1 MAVLK
6 QRTSSIATAVFVVA
20 IAHGTASLLYFTALQ
35 WQSVARDVEAMK
47 HWLEKKKD
55 INPNFQ
61 SWYKQLINE
70 SHWEIKGKRL
80 ISHCKCELKGL
91 NHILS
96 SFVAATHTCSCAQTS
111 VLCCGARV
119 SVQLSDRSSSVL
131 AQLTTWAKAP
141 GADVP
146 GHSSTAGQL
155 GIFNLEVEAKMFV
168 LCMWSYSPS
177 SSTPAGCV
185 GQWYPVPMQTPR
197 IFLKVSLVV
206 GLSSLKTIFKSIWN
220 VLQKPVVFIL
230 TPFILSPLIMIISI
244 ILNLCSETLSDG
256 QTQKVLMWMPK
267 PERMYQWRE
276 REMT

>member
-1 MAVLK
+1 
-6 QRTSSIATAVFVVA
+6 
-20 IAHGTASLLYFTALQ
+20 
-35 WQSVARDVEAMK
+35 MK

-61 SWYKQLINE
+61 SWYKQLTNE

-80 ISHCKCELKGL
+80 ISHCKYELEGL

-96 SFVAATHTCSCAQTS
+96 SFVAATRTCPCAQTS

-119 SVQLSDRSSSVL
+119 SVQPSDGSSSVL

-155 GIFNLEVEAKMFV
+155 GIFNLEVEARMFV
-168 LCMWSYSPS
+168 LRMWSYSPS
-177 SSTPAGCV
+177 SSTPASCM
-185 GQWYPVPMQTPR
+185 GQWYLVPMQTPK

-230 TPFILSPLIMIISI
+230 TPFIFFPLIMIISI
-244 ILNLCSETLSDG
+244 ILNLCSETLSDVMAKHRRCWCG
-256 QTQKVLMWMPK
+256 CQNQRGCISGGRGRWH
-267 PERMYQWRE
+267 
-276 REMT
+276 REM